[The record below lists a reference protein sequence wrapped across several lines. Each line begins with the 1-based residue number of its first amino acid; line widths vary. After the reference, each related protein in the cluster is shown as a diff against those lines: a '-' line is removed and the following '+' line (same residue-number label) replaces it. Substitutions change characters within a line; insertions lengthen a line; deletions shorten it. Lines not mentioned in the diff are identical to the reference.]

1 VAVVVVILAVVII
14 VAATAVVVVV
24 VNKFLISR
32 RKEPKTQDYGRGAM
46 LPTPLNPAYV
56 DAPVS
61 NRTQVV

>member
-1 VAVVVVILAVVII
+1 VAVVVVILVVVII
-14 VAATAVVVVV
+14 VAITLVV

-32 RKEPKTQDYGRGAM
+32 RKEPKPQDYGRGAM

-56 DAPVS
+56 DALVS